1 MNFFKD
7 LTKGLAE
14 AFAWIIRWIAK
25 PSMNKLIL
33 VGSVVAAWTF
43 WKAWNELAEV
53 SALPLCW
60 FLTASLAGSFYLIDR
75 IGFSKIDT
83 ISLLTSNKVLY
94 AFYMAIYAVL
104 VVVGH
109 VLGLFVFNR

>member
-1 MNFFKD
+1 MSFFKAGMTN
-7 LTKGLAE
+7 LV
-14 AFAWIIRWIAK
+14 RWISK
-25 PSMNKLIL
+25 PSMNKLVV
-33 VGSVVAAWTF
+33 VGSILAAMAF
-43 WKAWNELAEV
+43 WKAWSDLAEV

-83 ISLLTSNKVLY
+83 ISLLNSNKVLY

-104 VVVGH
+104 VVSGH
-109 VLGLFVFNR
+109 VLGLLVFSR